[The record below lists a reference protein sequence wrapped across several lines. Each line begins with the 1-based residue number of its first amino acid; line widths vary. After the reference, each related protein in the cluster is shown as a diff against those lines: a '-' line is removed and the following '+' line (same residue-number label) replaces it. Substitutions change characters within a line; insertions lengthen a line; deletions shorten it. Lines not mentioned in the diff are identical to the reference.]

1 MNVKCNHD
9 QIPWELLSYIPPLGC
24 WPPHVVKNCGEVI
37 FCGIKPSLL
46 INSAPILENIK
57 LQLAAPLRGIIP
69 EENISLNLIDYM
81 SGLPF
86 HHVLG
91 TSF

>member
-9 QIPWELLSYIPPLGC
+9 QIPWELFSYIPPLGC
-24 WPPHVVKNCGEVI
+24 WPSHMVKNCGEVTS
-37 FCGIKPSLL
+37 CGIKPTLL

-57 LQLAAPLRGIIP
+57 LQLAASLRGIIP
-69 EENISLNLIDYM
+69 KENISLNFIDYM
-81 SGLPF
+81 LGFPF
-86 HHVLG
+86 HHVFE